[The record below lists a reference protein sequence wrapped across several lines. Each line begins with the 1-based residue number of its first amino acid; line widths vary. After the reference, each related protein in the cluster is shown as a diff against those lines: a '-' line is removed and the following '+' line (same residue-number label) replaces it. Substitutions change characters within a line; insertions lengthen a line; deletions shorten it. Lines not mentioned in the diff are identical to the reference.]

1 MGDDNPVFKDMF
13 GMMLTIMSR
22 SVEND
27 DSVMEKLN
35 SLSQRLDRLEAK
47 VGRAED
53 IAVPRSLAVRNLP
66 LPQDGETDCQV
77 VKTVFSEIDAEGI
90 DLDKDIVQVVRKGV
104 DGTRLGTVFVEMA
117 TEEARGRIMK
127 KKRNLAF
134 HSNPIY
140 RKLIVKNMKQHSEL
154 KMDIALN
161 ELLRRMPGGENYF
174 IASSGHIRHK
184 PSHTGSV
191 LSDF

>member
-1 MGDDNPVFKDMF
+1 MARNCKTKGCNRKQMSQSELCTPCLNAIEEASLNNSAAVDFTDDGEVPTTQARNEPPIKLDMNQLFENYKNMADDNPVFKDMF

-66 LPQDGETDCQV
+66 LPQDGETD
-77 VKTVFSEIDAEGI
+77 G
-90 DLDKDIVQVVRKGV
+90 L
-104 DGTRLGTVFVEMA
+104 
-117 TEEARGRIMK
+117 
-127 KKRNLAF
+127 
-134 HSNPIY
+134 
-140 RKLIVKNMKQHSEL
+140 
-154 KMDIALN
+154 
-161 ELLRRMPGGENYF
+161 
-174 IASSGHIRHK
+174 
-184 PSHTGSV
+184 
-191 LSDF
+191 